1 MTNTTIPLADLVAQ
15 GWDVSGDPP
24 AMPFVVLDNEDGDVG
39 PCFDFSP
46 DELDDLIAI
55 LAALKDAP
63 IDVQDAQ
70 EGD

>member
-1 MTNTTIPLADLVAQ
+1 MLSQ
-15 GWDVSGDPP
+15 GRFRAEKWQSDGKAVCTVWR
-24 AMPFVVLDNEDGDVG
+24 PFVVLDNEDDDVG

-55 LAALKDAP
+55 LTALKDAP
-63 IDVQDAQ
+63 IDVQ